1 ISNLTSIATGGPRQV
16 LIALVRPNGYRANAA
31 SFRLYSLHFK
41 AGDGTVPS
49 DSTTRTAECTSLRN
63 TLNLAP
69 AGTNLLMGGDT
80 NFYGA
85 FETGYTRLT
94 ESQADNDGRL
104 KDPLNMPG
112 LWNNPGYAPYHSQ
125 SPCGEATCIGS

>member
-1 ISNLTSIATGGPRQV
+1 MNTINNTNIVNVGP
-16 LIALVRPNGYRANAA
+16 N
-31 SFRLYSLHFK
+31 F
-41 AGDGTVPS
+41 
-49 DSTTRTAECTSLRN
+49 
-63 TLNLAP
+63 
-69 AGTNLLMGGDT
+69 LLGGDT

-104 KDPLNMPG
+104 KDNLNMPG

-125 SPCGEATCIGS
+125 SPCGEATCIGSGGGMDDRFDMLLGSTSLDAALTSIDKVMSKALGIGKSSGVSMRMREER